1 VGFYIQ
7 ISRWDTWFRG
17 TLGFPDCKRSER
29 RRETD
34 YYRHP
39 DCQGN
44 PLDAAESRRTSYKR
58 TFDIYSLGV
67 ILLEIG
73 GNRSVRGMKKD
84 FLEGDKEIK
93 KAPWPAG
100 GFRDHMVAEAGK
112 LGTRMGQIY
121 SDVVVLCL
129 TGDFKIEPDRELGLA
144 YFLDVALQLDSCK
157 A

>member
-1 VGFYIQ
+1 M
-7 ISRWDTWFRG
+7 
-17 TLGFPDCKRSER
+17 
-29 RRETD
+29 
-34 YYRHP
+34 YRHL

-129 TGDFKIEPDRELGLA
+129 TGDFKIKPDRELGLA
-144 YFLDVALQLDSCK
+144 YFLDVVLQLDSCK